1 MMALISNQYYLR
13 RDRMLEFLD
22 MLESTGDA
30 AANTVYLPPGMLLPD
45 IKKVFKNA
53 PGMAALSEEL
63 LEMLAPSRTGG
74 ALFWGGAR
82 KCLVSPP
89 FPLREQAV
97 FTGFNTEPL
106 RNLLRVDYNIG
117 LVLVHLGA
125 YAVGLCRG
133 EKIIASKV
141 GTGLVHGRHKKGG
154 SSQMRFQRRRE
165 KQADEFLDRVCLHA
179 REHFESQAK
188 SIDYMV
194 YGGPRQTVMQLQKRC
209 PFLGAFQDRVLT
221 VLDVPDPR
229 REVLEKA
236 VVRLWSSR
244 ITEWREED

>member
-1 MMALISNQYYLR
+1 
-13 RDRMLEFLD
+13 MLDFLD
-22 MLESTGDA
+22 TLQRTDDSAVT
-30 AANTVYLPPGMLLPD
+30 TVYLTPGMPLQD
-45 IKKVFKNA
+45 IKKTLKKAF
-53 PGMAALSEEL
+53 GTAALSEEL
-63 LEMLAPSRTGG
+63 LEILAVSKTGG
-74 ALFWGGAR
+74 VLFWGGAH

-97 FTGFNTEPL
+97 FTGFSTEPL
-106 RNLLRVDYNIG
+106 RSMLRVDYNIA

-133 EKIIASKV
+133 EELITSKV

-179 REHFESQAK
+179 REHFELKAK
-188 SIDYMV
+188 TIDYMV
-194 YGGPRQTVMQLQKRC
+194 YGGPRQTVLELQKRC
-209 PFLGAFQDRVLT
+209 PFLELFQGRVLA
-221 VLDVPDPR
+221 VLDVPNPR
-229 REVLEKA
+229 REVLEKV

-244 ITEWREED
+244 ITEWREGD